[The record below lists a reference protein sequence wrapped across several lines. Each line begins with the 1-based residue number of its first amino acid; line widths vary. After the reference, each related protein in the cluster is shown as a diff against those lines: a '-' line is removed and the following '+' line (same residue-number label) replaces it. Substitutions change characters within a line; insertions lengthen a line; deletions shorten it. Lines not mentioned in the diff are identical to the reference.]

1 MKTIII
7 IAVFILVAVLAICF
21 LFVFC
26 KAAKNGD
33 KLNFEVYN
41 QPSNK
46 KVFVDKCIVC
56 GKIIPNGYATQF
68 TTIGNTVYRT
78 CQCHSKEEV
87 KEALKRNN
95 IV

>member
-7 IAVFILVAVLAICF
+7 IAVLILVAVLVCF
-21 LFVFC
+21 LFAFC
-26 KAAKNGD
+26 KVTKNSN
-33 KLNFEVYN
+33 KLNSEVN
-41 QPSNK
+41 NNPITQK
-46 KVFVDKCIVC
+46 KFVDKCIVC

-78 CQCHSKEEV
+78 CQYHSKEEV

>member
-7 IAVFILVAVLAICF
+7 IAALILVTVLAICF
-21 LFVFC
+21 LFAFC
-26 KAAKNGD
+26 KAAKQGN
-33 KLNFEVYN
+33 KLNSEVYN
-41 QPSNK
+41 QPINK

-56 GKIIPNGYATQF
+56 GKIIPDGYATQF

-78 CQCHSKEEV
+78 CQYHSKEEV
-87 KEALKRNN
+87 KKALKRNN